1 MIYKVNI
8 LCGAIKQLELLPSND
23 YRAIKSKIVKLSENP
38 RPHGY
43 KKLKG
48 RPAFRIRQGKYR
60 IIYEIYENDHTVK
73 IIRIGHRKNV
83 YR

>member
-1 MIYKVNI
+1 MIYKVDI
-8 LCGAIKQLELLPSND
+8 LCGAIKQLELLPASD
-23 YRAIKSKIVKLSENP
+23 YRAIKSKIIKLAENP

-48 RPAFRIRQGKYR
+48 RSAFRICQGNYR
-60 IIYEIYENDHTVK
+60 IIYEIYENEHTIK